1 MSYSSKKNLSEL
13 WDDECGLCF
22 FAPGT
27 LNAYS
32 SGKFMRTVYIC
43 TGALRK
49 FEGTD
54 FCHSILHITHL
65 PAKKSF
71 LITHCYVLVLLIE
84 KEIIRELLYQ
94 KIIIT
99 IPKNTAGIFR
109 AGVISDFRRNGTIRR
124 FQTYFNLI
132 PHGNSCVGGSAYQTV
147 KNESNSA

>member
-1 MSYSSKKNLSEL
+1 MWSVF
-13 WDDECGLCF
+13 F

-27 LNAYS
+27 LNTYS

-54 FCHSILHITHL
+54 FCHSRLHTTHL

-84 KEIIRELLYQ
+84 KGIIRELLYQ
-94 KIIIT
+94 KEKLIT
-99 IPKNTAGIFR
+99 IPKNASGIFR
-109 AGVISDFRRNGTIRR
+109 AEVISGEMGQSDNFKHI
-124 FQTYFNLI
+124 LI
-132 PHGNSCVGGSAYQTV
+132 
-147 KNESNSA
+147 